1 MQPISVVQG
10 TGSQYMLK
18 RLEPQYRVPHR
29 KTFMERVLP
38 DLYVKVKEMVTPITA
53 AADCY
58 AITTDCWTSRA
69 NEAYIGVTF
78 HTITV
83 EWQLQHFVLE
93 NEELSEQHTA
103 ENIAEAL
110 ESVLQRWNFD
120 SSKLSGTTVDNA
132 ANVQK
137 AVADILCW
145 KCLGCF
151 GHTINLCVK
160 AGLKQ
165 NQVHTAVARC
175 SRLVTFFHKSSRAAH
190 VLTKN
195 RRH

>member
-1 MQPISVVQG
+1 MGIPLTSLHTSSKRAKELTDAVGYFIAKDMQPISVVQG
-10 TGSQYMLK
+10 TGFQYMLK
-18 RLEPQYRVPHR
+18 RLEPRYQVPHR

-38 DLYVKVKEMVTPITA
+38 DLYVKVKEMVTSITA

-137 AVADILCW
+137 AVVDILCW

-160 AGLKQ
+160 A
-165 NQVHTAVARC
+165 
-175 SRLVTFFHKSSRAAH
+175 
-190 VLTKN
+190 
-195 RRH
+195 